1 MSQKYLIRI
10 AELERLLSEQ
20 AEALRQKDQQLSL
33 VEETE
38 AFLRS
43 ALTRAEEKIEEDERE
58 IEHLRAQIEKLRRML
73 FGTRSEKLR
82 REVELADLVF
92 YFRCH
97 FVYSYLKNKNIF
109 KSVRKTGRN
118 SAIFFRNRICYVS
131 CG

>member
-43 ALTRAEEKIEEDERE
+43 VLARAEEKIEEDERE

-82 REVELADLVF
+82 REVEQAEAQ
-92 YFRCH
+92 
-97 FVYSYLKNKNIF
+97 LKQRDRTAIVTVGERMTRRF
-109 KSVRKTGRN
+109 PASCDSHAIVVRYR
-118 SAIFFRNRICYVS
+118 SICPAK
-131 CG
+131 

>member
-43 ALTRAEEKIEEDERE
+43 ALARAEEKIEEDEPR
-58 IEHLRAQIEKLRRML
+58 QP
-73 FGTRSEKLR
+73 GG
-82 REVELADLVF
+82 
-92 YFRCH
+92 C
-97 FVYSYLKNKNIF
+97 
-109 KSVRKTGRN
+109 KSWCGR
-118 SAIFFRNRICYVS
+118 I
-131 CG
+131 

>member
-43 ALTRAEEKIEEDERE
+43 ARKRLARTVLIFTER
-58 IEHLRAQIEKLRRML
+58 
-73 FGTRSEKLR
+73 S
-82 REVELADLVF
+82 D
-92 YFRCH
+92 
-97 FVYSYLKNKNIF
+97 
-109 KSVRKTGRN
+109 
-118 SAIFFRNRICYVS
+118 
-131 CG
+131 